1 LERVTEAL
9 VEVLRAS
16 GYAKTSEEKIRRL
29 VRRMELGPED
39 AQVWL
44 GMVRQIGWA
53 ISNKR

>member
-1 LERVTEAL
+1 VTEAL